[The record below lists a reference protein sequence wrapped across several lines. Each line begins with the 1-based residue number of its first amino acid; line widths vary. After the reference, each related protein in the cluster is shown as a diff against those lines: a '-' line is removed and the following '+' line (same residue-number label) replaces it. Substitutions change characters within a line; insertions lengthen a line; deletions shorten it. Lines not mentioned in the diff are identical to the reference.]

1 MYSLP
6 EAINEKIL
14 SFTDDY
20 SIESLERNIDLIQNL
35 SSKVIING
43 FEEDSELKFLD
54 SDENKQKKL
63 MEHQSLVL
71 KDWVDNNFFGI
82 IKHAT
87 GSGKTITG
95 INGIREWL
103 KINNTVIVLV
113 PSVLLL
119 EQWIEELENELGD
132 VNIIKTGGGEPKKN
146 WDSTLRFLTSN
157 NNTEKTVV
165 ISTIGTALTDDF
177 KNSVM
182 WGEHLMLLIDEVHN
196 IGSPKS
202 KTF

>member
-1 MYSLP
+1 MVRWTANSEEFKVFRSWDDSSEYFNYDEKNFDDLWNNTKKNVNVYSLP

-119 EQWIEELENELGD
+119 EQ
-132 VNIIKTGGGEPKKN
+132 
-146 WDSTLRFLTSN
+146 
-157 NNTEKTVV
+157 
-165 ISTIGTALTDDF
+165 
-177 KNSVM
+177 
-182 WGEHLMLLIDEVHN
+182 
-196 IGSPKS
+196 
-202 KTF
+202 

>member
-1 MYSLP
+1 MRHGQVTAILKNLKSLDHGMILQNTLIMMKKTLTIFGTIPKNVNVYSL
-6 EAINEKIL
+6 EAINENL

-119 EQWIEELENELGD
+119 EQWIVEPENELGD
-132 VNIIKTGGGEPKKN
+132 VNIIKTLEVSLKN
-146 WDSTLRFLTSN
+146 WDQLKISN
-157 NNTEKTVV
+157 IK
-165 ISTIGTALTDDF
+165 
-177 KNSVM
+177 
-182 WGEHLMLLIDEVHN
+182 
-196 IGSPKS
+196 
-202 KTF
+202 